1 MLGVIAE
8 VKVQLCGLLSL
19 ALICYFS
26 LRRKGIILKGSYV
39 YRQLLVVTTLC
50 VISDIVSVISIGRA
64 PHALQVFLCRNY
76 LWWTI
81 LTAYISVYYIWF
93 NISTLRKYVKHR
105 KMVSIF
111 VVLLDALIAFI
122 LPIKLHSVHGE
133 FYTYGSA
140 VTVTYIVCGSLIAVF
155 LGMTFIF
162 KNHINTER
170 RNAARIWMFIEAAG
184 SALQLFDPKVLLVS
198 YTMALGVMILC
209 VKIENPDA
217 WIDRNTGAYSFQLL
231 KEYLRELFEEN
242 KSCACVII
250 GQQESQLKHYTMKE
264 EQVISIANYLSSL
277 CEGRVFCGIGNSF
290 ILTFKTEDEARNAI
304 EYINAPVGRNEG
316 GLTNEC
322 AVYLIPDVRLMGN
335 VDELFLLYQQIG
347 RISDNSEDKITV
359 IDAEILDR
367 MRKYKKIQQ
376 EISEALNEDRIE
388 VFLQPIYSTSSKRF
402 VSAEALVRMRNSD
415 GIMIYPSEFIPVAEA
430 SGLIGHI
437 GDRVFEKVCGYIQEG
452 AITRLGIEYVE
463 VNLSI
468 VQCED
473 NTLAERYEAI
483 MRSYNIRPSAINLE
497 ITETAQ
503 MQNRK
508 TLMQNLKD
516 LRSVG
521 CTFSLDDFGTGESN
535 LNYIVEMPVDIVKFD
550 RTMIMSYFS
559 NQKTRLMMEYVTKMI
574 KSMNMKIVAEGVEE
588 AHQLDT
594 LEKLGVDYIQ
604 GYYFSKPV
612 SKEEF
617 LAFIANNQ

>member
-8 VKVQLCGLLSL
+8 VKVQLCGLLPL
-19 ALICYFS
+19 ILICYFS

-39 YRQLLVVTTLC
+39 YRHLLVVTTLC
-50 VISDIVSVISIGRA
+50 VISDVVSVISIGRV
-64 PHALQVFLCRNY
+64 PYALQVFLCRNY

-81 LTAYISVYYIWF
+81 LTAYTSVYYIWF
-93 NISTLRKYVKHR
+93 NISTLRKYVKQR
-105 KMVSIF
+105 KAVSIF
-111 VVLLDALIAFI
+111 VVLLDAVIAFI
-122 LPIKLHSVHGE
+122 LPIKMHSVRGE
-133 FYTYGSA
+133 FYTYGLA
-140 VTVTYIVCGSLIAVF
+140 VAMTYIVCEILIVVF

-170 RNAARIWMFIEAAG
+170 CNAARIWMFIEAAG
-184 SALQLFDPKVLLVS
+184 SALQLFDPKALLVS

-231 KEYLRELFEEN
+231 KEYLRELFDEN

-250 GQQESQLKHYTMKE
+250 GQQENQSKHYTMKE
-264 EQVISIANYLSSL
+264 EQVIRIANYLSSL

-290 ILTFKTEDEARNAI
+290 ILTFKTEDEARKAI
-304 EYINAPVGRNEG
+304 DYIDAPVGIHEDG
-316 GLTNEC
+316 QTSES
-322 AVYLIPDVRLMGN
+322 AVYLIPDVRLMGD

-359 IDAEILDR
+359 IDAEILDK

-452 AITRLGIEYVE
+452 AITRLGIEYLE

-483 MRSYNIRPSAINLE
+483 MRSYNISPSAINLE

-535 LNYIVEMPVDIVKFD
+535 LNYIVELPVDIVKFD

-588 AHQLDT
+588 AHQLET
-594 LEKLGVDYIQ
+594 LAKLGVDYIQ

-617 LAFIANNQ
+617 LVFIANNQ